1 MKALVDIGKKI
12 KELRIRKNLTLKELS
27 EKTDL
32 STGFLSQLERGL
44 TTAAIDTLEKISE
57 ALDVDWGYFFA
68 VPKERKECI
77 VRSYERQI
85 FLSEDSRF
93 IHYYLSNDI
102 SNTEMLPRMIDVLPS
117 SREEDVELYNHEGE
131 EFIYILEG
139 ILTLYVGEHTYEL
152 YPGDSA
158 HVDSRMNHNW
168 ANYTNRMV
176 KLISVNT
183 PNKFRE

>member
-1 MKALVDIGKKI
+1 MADIGKKI
-12 KELRIRKNLTLKELS
+12 KELRTAKNLTLKELS
-27 EKTDL
+27 EKTGL

-44 TTAAIDTLEKISE
+44 TTAAIDTLERISE
-57 ALDVDWGYFFA
+57 ALGVDWGYFFA
-68 VPKERKECI
+68 APKERKECV

-85 FLSEDSRF
+85 FLSEDSKF
-93 IHYYLSNDI
+93 IHYHLSNDI
-102 SNTEMLPRMIDVLPS
+102 RNMEMLPRMIEMLPS
-117 SREEDVELYNHEGE
+117 SREENVELYNHEGE

-139 ILTLYVGEHTYEL
+139 ILTLFVGERRYEL

-158 HVDSRMNHNW
+158 HVHSSMNHNW

-183 PNKFRE
+183 PNKFKE